1 MVISDVRFAPKSGHV
16 QRRKAQLARTGDP
29 YKTLGGPVWQNPAVD
44 LETRRIYLTVGNPSG
59 LFARYFFSPLQR
71 TGFRRIRLPTIYT
84 RGEGQEKAMTKQVGA
99 VIEIRSDGTGLF
111 VIFDGVKIA
120 KRGPPGTWVSL
131 EPGWTVLDHHDV
143 WSGEMAIEIT
153 HEGVRVH

>member
-1 MVISDVRFAPKSGHV
+1 
-16 QRRKAQLARTGDP
+16 
-29 YKTLGGPVWQNPAVD
+29 
-44 LETRRIYLTVGNPSG
+44 
-59 LFARYFFSPLQR
+59 
-71 TGFRRIRLPTIYT
+71 
-84 RGEGQEKAMTKQVGA
+84 MTKQVGA

-111 VIFDGVKIA
+111 VFFDGVKIA
-120 KRGPPGTWVSL
+120 KRGPPRTPQAGTWVSL

>member
-1 MVISDVRFAPKSGHV
+1 
-16 QRRKAQLARTGDP
+16 
-29 YKTLGGPVWQNPAVD
+29 
-44 LETRRIYLTVGNPSG
+44 
-59 LFARYFFSPLQR
+59 
-71 TGFRRIRLPTIYT
+71 
-84 RGEGQEKAMTKQVGA
+84 MTKQEGA

-120 KRGPPGTWVSL
+120 KRGPPGTPRAGTWVSL
-131 EPGWTVLDHHDV
+131 EPGWTVLDHQDV